1 MFPWIWRPPWNY
13 FRFSGQ
19 IQCALLVVLCWNRE
33 SSCQMSRSLIHC
45 MYNVHESFNFPPQ
58 FLSWW
63 LYTVQQSD
71 YNGLFSLRRMHM
83 GGAQPLALLFQL
95 IVKEAEETILE
106 VILMT
111 LNVQSEFQNR
121 SLQFWCWSGVSGD
134 HIEECEEKN
143 PSSRTAAQTASGSH
157 WYGIYIC
164 PQHWFMDVDL
174 VFS

>member
-1 MFPWIWRPPWNY
+1 
-13 FRFSGQ
+13 
-19 IQCALLVVLCWNRE
+19 
-33 SSCQMSRSLIHC
+33 
-45 MYNVHESFNFPPQ
+45 
-58 FLSWW
+58 
-63 LYTVQQSD
+63 
-71 YNGLFSLRRMHM
+71 M

-143 PSSRTAAQTASGSH
+143 PSPRTAAQTASGSH
-157 WYGIYIC
+157 
-164 PQHWFMDVDL
+164 
-174 VFS
+174 